1 MKKLTRP
8 ALFIL
13 SVGIGS
19 AGLGGCV
26 LDDMATTIQ
35 ASFSD
40 PAPVAVA
47 QVDPATLSGPNSI
60 PWQLTPAS
68 AASVA
73 QGEVT
78 VVADK
83 PGVGRIRGTEKAL
96 SQLDQRIV
104 PYAKSGR
111 VVSACK
117 DSFDAQAKKV
127 GAYSVEA
134 AAAGPERKIAK
145 GRSQQVFFR
154 IFYADPKDN
163 GVEVRQASVACTVS
177 NEGQLMAASPV

>member
-1 MKKLTRP
+1 MKMSFTSSMSLLLVS
-8 ALFIL
+8 AISL
-13 SVGIGS
+13 S
-19 AGLGGCV
+19 GCV
-26 LDDMATTIQ
+26 LDDAMTTLR
-35 ASFSD
+35 AAFTT
-40 PAPVAVA
+40 PEPVVAA
-47 QVDPATLSGPNSI
+47 QVDPASLSGPNSI

-68 AASVA
+68 SASIA

-83 PGVGRIRGTEKAL
+83 PGVGRVRGTEKAL

-104 PYAKSGR
+104 PFTQADR
-111 VVSACK
+111 VVNACRDTF
-117 DSFDAQAKKV
+117 DSQARQA

-134 AAAGPERKIAK
+134 VAAGPEHKVAK

-163 GVEVRQASVACTVS
+163 GVEVRQASIACTLGTGGHVV
-177 NEGQLMAASPV
+177 EASVI